1 MKIKHFN
8 TKRYWNSAIILDTS
22 YLRHPP
28 FLSFRIL
35 KDYITT
41 DYFDRWIKY
50 MKFNSTFRSLNFHKT
65 QEKTDVGFSTQ
76 EIEKII
82 RLKDIFISDM
92 DKDVNEFAQH
102 KKDFYNF
109 INEYEKRRK
118 YKCTEYYPELIQF
131 IKNIENEN
139 KI

>member
-1 MKIKHFN
+1 
-8 TKRYWNSAIILDTS
+8 
-22 YLRHPP
+22 
-28 FLSFRIL
+28 
-35 KDYITT
+35 
-41 DYFDRWIKY
+41 

>member
-1 MKIKHFN
+1 
-8 TKRYWNSAIILDTS
+8 
-22 YLRHPP
+22 
-28 FLSFRIL
+28 
-35 KDYITT
+35 
-41 DYFDRWIKY
+41 
-50 MKFNSTFRSLNFHKT
+50 
-65 QEKTDVGFSTQ
+65 
-76 EIEKII
+76 
-82 RLKDIFISDM
+82 M